1 MTDRQKEEWICDILE
16 GKTLKKVLYTKNRE
30 KLCGINS
37 IEMVPQ
43 EVPGISGL
51 YYITEAKL
59 YTLEEAICYGSN
71 MNVFPT
77 PIFLKYKTNPIEW
90 AQKNL
95 SYNFYFPIRKK

>member
-16 GKTLKKVLYTKNRE
+16 GKTFKKVLYTRDRE

-37 IEMVPQ
+37 IEMIPQ

-51 YYITEAKL
+51 YYITEARL
-59 YTLEEAICYGSN
+59 YTLKEANRYGPN
-71 MNVFPT
+71 INGFPA
-77 PIFLKYKTNPIEW
+77 FLKYKTNPIEW

-95 SYNFYFPIRKK
+95 PIRKK